1 MVPAPRL
8 TEIATALHANISSWA
23 SEPWVQELRHR
34 TDSSLSLLLD
44 GPPGGSKESIYED
57 IFGKAP
63 VEKEYDGHKHGRP
76 DYDDVAWG
84 SDMYGSW
91 LLFFACFASLLAID
105 HLVLHRQHKVL
116 SFQRA
121 SLYVVFWICCAAM
134 FNVYVWVMFGPA
146 AAFNWGSG
154 YILEWMLSMD
164 NLFVFHMVFN
174 IYGTP
179 DHLKH
184 KPLFYGIVGAIAFRL
199 LFFVIGEWL
208 FHVSHWMHLFFG
220 AFLVYTGIKAGLID
234 EEDEDPTQHPVV
246 KWMSMKLPLL
256 NAYDQGGSFFVRIP
270 VNEKTGELCLPPLA
284 AAKGSLSP
292 RIDEVAPEDAA
303 SVPELTTSAWAA
315 EQLEPVKTEESG
327 SEEETQSG
335 KKNIPVMDL
344 SPKSITRHESRHI
357 KYRYEWR
364 ATMLVLVVVCLE
376 ITDLLFA
383 LDSVSAIIAQIPD
396 LYLAFTACVFAML
409 GLRATFFVIDELIRM
424 FSLLKYGVAAILIFI
439 GVKLIVSKMIYI
451 PPSVVCFIL
460 FGTLGLCVAIQVLF
474 DHWKKEEKVVSSTA
488 AVPSTAAVV

>member
-1 MVPAPRL
+1 MVPAPRISA
-8 TEIATALHANISSWA
+8 IATALQANITAWA
-23 SEPWVQELRHR
+23 SDPWVRDLRHR
-34 TDSSLSLLLD
+34 ADTSLSLILD
-44 GPPGGSKESIYED
+44 GPPDGEKASIYEE

-76 DYDDVAWG
+76 DYDDVSWG
-84 SDMYGSW
+84 MDKYGSW
-91 LLFFACFASLLAID
+91 LVFFTCFVTLLAVD
-105 HLVLHRQHKVL
+105 HLVLHRQHQVL

-134 FNVYVWVMFGPA
+134 FNVYVLAVFGQA

-184 KPLFYGIVGAIAFRL
+184 KPLFYGIVGAIVFRL
-199 LFFVIGEWL
+199 LFFVVGEWL

-220 AFLVYTGIKAGLID
+220 AFLVYTGIKAGLTD
-234 EEDEDPTQHPVV
+234 EDEEDPTQHPVV
-246 KWMSMKLPLL
+246 KWMSMRLPLL
-256 NAYDQGGSFFVRIP
+256 NAYDEGGSFFVRLP
-270 VNEKTGELCLPPLA
+270 VNAKTGELCLPPLA
-284 AAKGSLSP
+284 PPKGSLSP
-292 RIDEVAPEDAA
+292 RKEEGAEAPE
-303 SVPELTTSAWAA
+303 VTTTST
-315 EQLEPVKTEESG
+315 ELPTPKKEESG
-327 SEEETQSG
+327 SEEEPPSA
-335 KKNIPVMDL
+335 KKNIPVLDL
-344 SPKSITRHESRHI
+344 SPKAVDRAESRHI

-460 FGTLGLCVAIQVLF
+460 FGTLGLCVAVQVLF
-474 DHWKKEEKVVSSTA
+474 DHWKKEDKVLSARAAAPPTVSTGS
-488 AVPSTAAVV
+488 V